1 MHWSYNKP
9 GSSVDISTHTLGV
22 KYFNLLLRCLYA
34 VLYNTVSLPRCIP
47 DIQFLFS
54 FLFVRVCLPEL
65 VKKPHEGFSAGLID
79 EDDIYKW
86 EIFIIGPPET
96 F

>member
-1 MHWSYNKP
+1 LVRRGVKP
-9 GSSVDISTHTLGV
+9 GAFTLMAGPTTDQGG
-22 KYFNLLLRCLYA
+22 LLLRRQLM
-34 VLYNTVSLPRCIP
+34 
-47 DIQFLFS
+47 
-54 FLFVRVCLPEL
+54 EL

-79 EDDIYKW
+79 EDNIYKW

>member
-1 MHWSYNKP
+1 MY
-9 GSSVDISTHTLGV
+9 L
-22 KYFNLLLRCLYA
+22 
-34 VLYNTVSLPRCIP
+34 
-47 DIQFLFS
+47 
-54 FLFVRVCLPEL
+54 LPEL

>member
-1 MHWSYNKP
+1 MAGP
-9 GSSVDISTHTLGV
+9 TTDQGG
-22 KYFNLLLRCLYA
+22 LLLRRQLM
-34 VLYNTVSLPRCIP
+34 
-47 DIQFLFS
+47 
-54 FLFVRVCLPEL
+54 EL

-79 EDDIYKW
+79 EDNIYKW